1 MRHWA
6 GPAPEGQRGAL
17 AGIYADAE
25 DMPHEE
31 NREPQYWDTERVR
44 MQECRAAA
52 AGLRTYTVAA
62 MAPGHGELA
71 GLTQLAVDP
80 DCPAWGFQGL
90 TAVARP
96 HRGRRLGLLV
106 KVAMLELLAT
116 REPQLARVI
125 TGNADANQH
134 MIAINDAL
142 GFTVLDRW
150 PSWQLEIG

>member
-1 MRHWA
+1 MA
-6 GPAPEGQRGAL
+6 E
-17 AGIYADAE
+17 IYTEAE

-31 NREPQYWDTERVR
+31 GREPQHWDAERVR
-44 MQECRAAA
+44 MDERRAAVQ
-52 AGLRTYTVAA
+52 GLQDYTVAA
-62 MAPGHGELA
+62 IRPGDGRLA
-71 GLTQLAVDP
+71 GLTRLAVDP
-80 DCPAWGFQGL
+80 EDPGWGFQEL
-90 TAVARP
+90 TVVARAD
-96 HRGRRLGLLV
+96 RGRRLGLLM
-106 KVAMLELLAT
+106 KVTMLELLAT